1 MQRTRQ
7 RTSRIGSITVMLVED
22 EILVRSLI
30 KELLQATGNI
40 DVIGEAVNGEEAVR
54 LVKKRCPEVVIL
66 DINLTGIGA
75 IEATRV
81 LRRMDESL
89 RILAL
94 SPNVDPSVPLRLLEM
109 GIDGV
114 VTKSSTP
121 EELVEAVREVHRGRK
136 YLDTRVARNIVLDRV
151 SGRLSPLDALTP
163 RELEVMTWIA
173 KGRRVTE
180 IASALSRSPKTISTL
195 RSRVFRKLDVHS
207 DVEVAL
213 LAIRH
218 RLVKLDFLC

>member
-1 MQRTRQ
+1 MQRKN
-7 RTSRIGSITVMLVED
+7 RIGSIKVVLVED

-40 DVIGEAVNGEEAVR
+40 DVIGEAMNGEEAVR
-54 LVKKRCPEVVIL
+54 LVKKRCPEVVVL
-66 DINLTGIGA
+66 DINLAGIGA
-75 IEATRV
+75 IEATRL
-81 LRRMDESL
+81 LRRVDESIRL
-89 RILAL
+89 LAL

-109 GIDGV
+109 GVDGV

-151 SGRLSPLDALTP
+151 SGRLSPLDSLTP
-163 RELEVMTWIA
+163 REIEVMTWIA
-173 KGRRVTE
+173 KGRRVAE
-180 IASALSRSPKTISTL
+180 IAAALARSPKTISTL

>member
-1 MQRTRQ
+1 MQ
-7 RTSRIGSITVMLVED
+7 RTSRIGSIKVVLVED
-22 EILVRSLI
+22 EILVRTLI
-30 KELLQATGNI
+30 RELLQATGNI
-40 DVIGEAVNGEEAVR
+40 EVIGEAMNGEEAVR
-54 LVKKRCPEVVIL
+54 LVKKRCPEVVVL

-75 IEATRV
+75 IEATRL
-81 LRRMDESL
+81 LRRVDESIRL
-89 RILAL
+89 LAL
-94 SPNVDPSVPLRLLEM
+94 SPNVDPSVPLRLLEL
-109 GIDGV
+109 GVDGV

-163 RELEVMTWIA
+163 REIEVMTWIA
-173 KGRRVTE
+173 KGRRVAE
-180 IASALSRSPKTISTL
+180 IAAALSRSPKTISTL